1 MYENEPK
8 WGDSQAGRHRPGR
21 LAYPCEVSSCDFVN
35 HGPEHMIQPTQRC
48 FRQNSQVKIERLE
61 PSQDG
66 TNSSDKPKNQDPNRL
81 EEQCASRVQRARATE
96 ARNEPEPGRPA

>member
-35 HGPEHMIQPTQRC
+35 HGPEHMIKSTQRC
-48 FRQNSQVKIERLE
+48 FRQNSQVKTERLE
-61 PSQDG
+61 PSKVGPNSDDG
-66 TNSSDKPKNQDPNRL
+66 PKILDPNRL
-81 EEQCASRVQRARATE
+81 EEQFATWNQRARAAE
-96 ARNEPEPGRPA
+96 ARTKSEPGRPA